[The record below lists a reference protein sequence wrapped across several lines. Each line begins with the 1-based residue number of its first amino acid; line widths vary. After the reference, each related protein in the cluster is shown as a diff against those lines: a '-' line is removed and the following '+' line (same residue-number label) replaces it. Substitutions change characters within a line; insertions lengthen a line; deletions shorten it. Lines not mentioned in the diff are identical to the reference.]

1 MVVHYAPHK
10 ESTYNL
16 KLDGLS
22 VLLNPAYVDS
32 CLSIEF
38 GPTDPIRE
46 SQASPYKKIQ
56 VDQVQAVTPAA
67 EPSDDLCNSGKI
79 LKASAVLQHLPFPSA
94 QPQSEYG
101 HSVPAGQSKEKNC
114 RKRRTKRH
122 ATLLIATQLSE
133 LQSEDPDKIII
144 VRKINR
150 LGFDSAEILKKH
162 FTQFGLVEKVRL
174 SNSHTKE
181 PGKSFQIRLRPSGIG
196 FVVFENAEAAAKVLM
211 QGETHMI
218 NGAEVRVRGFER
230 RRCDSSS
237 SVGGDEA
244 IRDEADETSSI
255 ATACAIAEAVALSVM
270 SDDGKEDRGERRW
283 TA

>member
-1 MVVHYAPHK
+1 MVVHYPPHK
-10 ESTYNL
+10 ESAYNL

-46 SQASPYKKIQ
+46 SHTTPYKKIQ
-56 VDQVQAVTPAA
+56 LDQAQSVTPAD
-67 EPSDDLCNSGKI
+67 EPSDDFCNSGKI
-79 LKASAVLQHLPFPSA
+79 LKASAVPHSLPFPAAHPRSECAHSA
-94 QPQSEYG
+94 
-101 HSVPAGQSKEKNC
+101 PAQSKEKNC

-133 LQSEDPDKIII
+133 LQSEDPDKIVI

-162 FTQFGLVEKVRL
+162 FTQFGLVDKVRL

-196 FVVFENAEAAAKVLM
+196 FVVFADAEAAAKVLM
-211 QGETHMI
+211 QGETHII

-237 SVGGDEA
+237 SVCGDEA
-244 IRDEADETSSI
+244 KLDEAEETSSI

-270 SDDGKEDRGERRW
+270 SDEG
-283 TA
+283 AYA